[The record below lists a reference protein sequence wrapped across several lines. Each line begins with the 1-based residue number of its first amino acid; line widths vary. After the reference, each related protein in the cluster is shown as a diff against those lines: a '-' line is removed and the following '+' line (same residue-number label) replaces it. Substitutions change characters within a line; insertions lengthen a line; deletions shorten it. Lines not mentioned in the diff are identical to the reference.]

1 MWEMIPKEL
10 DETDMKIIHALRKN
24 GRISMTELG
33 KEVFMTSQA
42 VKNRIARL
50 QDLGVVERYTVNVNC
65 PLFGYTIHCVFEL
78 VTDEKTREGFLEFMK
93 HTEYHIFHCY
103 RVDGAYRF
111 FLDAHFHIRR
121 QQVRQLFLDTLHIAG
136 LAIFLG
142 LLACQAELCTDLFDQ

>member
-78 VTDEKTREGFLEFMK
+78 VTDEKTRSEERRVGKECRSRWSP
-93 HTEYHIFHCY
+93 YH
-103 RVDGAYRF
+103 
-111 FLDAHFHIRR
+111 
-121 QQVRQLFLDTLHIAG
+121 
-136 LAIFLG
+136 
-142 LLACQAELCTDLFDQ
+142 

>member
-50 QDLGVVERYTVNVNC
+50 QDLGVVERLHD
-65 PLFGYTIHCVFEL
+65 PLRL
-78 VTDEKTREGFLEFMK
+78 RARDR
-93 HTEYHIFHCY
+93 
-103 RVDGAYRF
+103 
-111 FLDAHFHIRR
+111 
-121 QQVRQLFLDTLHIAG
+121 
-136 LAIFLG
+136 
-142 LLACQAELCTDLFDQ
+142 

>member
-50 QDLGVVERYTVNVNC
+50 QDLGVVEHGERELSALRLHD
-65 PLFGYTIHCVFEL
+65 PLRL
-78 VTDEKTREGFLEFMK
+78 RARDR
-93 HTEYHIFHCY
+93 
-103 RVDGAYRF
+103 
-111 FLDAHFHIRR
+111 
-121 QQVRQLFLDTLHIAG
+121 
-136 LAIFLG
+136 
-142 LLACQAELCTDLFDQ
+142 

>member
-50 QDLGVVERYTVNVNC
+50 QTWASWSA
-65 PLFGYTIHCVFEL
+65 
-78 VTDEKTREGFLEFMK
+78 TR
-93 HTEYHIFHCY
+93 
-103 RVDGAYRF
+103 
-111 FLDAHFHIRR
+111 
-121 QQVRQLFLDTLHIAG
+121 
-136 LAIFLG
+136 
-142 LLACQAELCTDLFDQ
+142 

>member
-111 FLDAHFHIRR
+111 FLDAHFHSENPERTSSVKFPHSAALRHIRSWKKSR
-121 QQVRQLFLDTLHIAG
+121 AFTP
-136 LAIFLG
+136 
-142 LLACQAELCTDLFDQ
+142 

>member
-103 RVDGAYRF
+103 RAS
-111 FLDAHFHIRR
+111 FLMRTSTAKNPERTSSVKFPHSAALRHIRSWKKSR
-121 QQVRQLFLDTLHIAG
+121 AFTP
-136 LAIFLG
+136 
-142 LLACQAELCTDLFDQ
+142 

>member
-10 DETDMKIIHALRKN
+10 DETDMNIFHALRKN

-111 FLDAHFHIRR
+111 FLDAHFHSEKSRADFIREVSAFGR
-121 QQVRQLFLDTLHIAG
+121 LTTHQVMEEIQGLHPVD
-136 LAIFLG
+136 
-142 LLACQAELCTDLFDQ
+142 E

>member
-93 HTEYHIFHCY
+93 HTEYHISTATAWTAHT
-103 RVDGAYRF
+103 AS
-111 FLDAHFHIRR
+111 FLMRTSTAKI
-121 QQVRQLFLDTLHIAG
+121 QSGLHP
-136 LAIFLG
+136 
-142 LLACQAELCTDLFDQ
+142 

>member
-111 FLDAHFHIRR
+111 FLDAQDRKS
-121 QQVRQLFLDTLHIAG
+121 VV
-136 LAIFLG
+136 
-142 LLACQAELCTDLFDQ
+142 